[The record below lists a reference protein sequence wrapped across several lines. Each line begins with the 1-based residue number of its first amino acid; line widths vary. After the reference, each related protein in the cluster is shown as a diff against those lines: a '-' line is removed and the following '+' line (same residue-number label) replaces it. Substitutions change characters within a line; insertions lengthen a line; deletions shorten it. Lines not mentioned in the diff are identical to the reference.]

1 MYQQVHEQVGQAR
14 QGEGQAYQG
23 TPRAGAGPGTG
34 EPLSSALS
42 HCPGTCAPH
51 DLWYSSAAAALQ
63 VLSADIVPAGISVMV
78 GSVTHGAFRRG
89 PCHVVHSGMGC
100 AKLAEVDPQ
109 LPHLMHA
116 GHQRVWDEWA
126 RRRQQPS
133 SGEGSSERR
142 GVEDGGAEAVV
153 RNPSRED
160 GMEQP
165 GVLGTGQG
173 YDRGSSQ
180 GCGSGEADL
189 LQLLLDTP
197 GLAAELVPSHT
208 ALMQQVRGYT
218 CRCTMHASD
227 QPAHSCPS
235 AVSL

>member
-100 AKLAEVDPQ
+100 VKLAEVDPQ
-109 LPHLMHA
+109 LPHLMHT
-116 GHQRVWDEWA
+116 GHQRVWEDRA
-126 RRRQQPS
+126 RRRPQLP
-133 SGEGSSERR
+133 SGEGSGERR
-142 GVEDGGAEAVV
+142 RGAEEAGVGAVQ
-153 RNPSRED
+153 RRPGED
-160 GMEQP
+160 GMGQP
-165 GVLGTGQG
+165 AVLGTGRSN
-173 YDRGSSQ
+173 DLESSP
-180 GCGSGEADL
+180 GGGSGEADL

-197 GLAAELVPSHT
+197 GLAAEMVPSHT
-208 ALMQQVRGYT
+208 ALMQQVRGV
-218 CRCTMHASD
+218 CHA
-227 QPAHSCPS
+227 CI
-235 AVSL
+235 